1 MGDLHTKSEKSL
13 HIATLPLRGITT
25 SMGEKFAYEKK
36 EVKSTTRKKEVK
48 STTYKRSTSEVKST
62 SSKKTWEKK
71 IMSKKIVVENKG
83 SKEVKTFEKKEVKIN
98 QTEALK
104 KVKEQDKMKKE
115 NKLYNDSLVMI
126 SKNKT
131 EKDVAVYI
139 ELPSDVVIAW
149 AKDLNKAEVKLIT
162 ERQEREAL
170 SRKIEKDF
178 ASYAR
183 PKMKALIEST
193 SGLQD
198 LVQASLLNLPQKDF
212 TFTEKIN
219 QGNLIYKVSAFQ
231 NVDKPEV
238 KNMTEAQK
246 ALQGLVT
253 NMVTTFGKKRI
264 IDYLIEKS
272 GTRLQFVHGVMKK
285 TKNQKL
291 KKDKAM
297 TDEQKRDIT
306 FKNLPLHIGD
316 FAYQLSVGL
325 EKTLP
330 IED

>member
-1 MGDLHTKSEKSL
+1 MN
-13 HIATLPLRGITT
+13 
-25 SMGEKFAYEKK
+25 
-36 EVKSTTRKKEVK
+36 
-48 STTYKRSTSEVKST
+48 
-62 SSKKTWEKK
+62 
-71 IMSKKIVVENKG
+71 KKIVVESKG
-83 SKEVKTFEKKEVKIN
+83 SKEVKTFEKKEVLVS

-104 KVKEQDKMKKE
+104 KAKEQDKMKKE
-115 NKLYNDSLVMI
+115 NKLYDDSLAMI

-131 EKDVAVYI
+131 EKDIAVYKT
-139 ELPSDVVIAW
+139 LPADVVITW

-212 TFTEKIN
+212 TFSEKIN

-231 NVDKPEV
+231 NVDKPKV
-238 KNMTEAQK
+238 KEMTEAQK

-253 NMVTTFGKKRI
+253 DMVTTFGKKRI